1 MGRKRDK
8 TGKTVPD
15 IVVKGRNFPLFPL
28 SFQHS
33 TPILHSRCGK
43 RQMFPRFNIPSTVPQ
58 QTRGKPKP
66 RIPARVCGVFHIFPS
81 PYYDYYNKFNIENRF
96 LHRIPWETT
105 AKLTQKRRDKALN
118 IICDKTLLSAA
129 IDGVSKAVT
138 LRSTIPV
145 SVSYTHLAL
154 PTILRV

>member
-8 TGKTVPD
+8 TGKTDPD

-58 QTRGKPKP
+58 QIRGKPKP

-81 PYYDYYNKFNIENRF
+81 PYYGYYNKFNIEKQVFASDPVGNDSK
-96 LHRIPWETT
+96 TD
-105 AKLTQKRRDKALN
+105 AKKGEIKL
-118 IICDKTLLSAA
+118 
-129 IDGVSKAVT
+129 
-138 LRSTIPV
+138 
-145 SVSYTHLAL
+145 
-154 PTILRV
+154 